1 MVLNPKF
8 IAQMYKPSVRTP
20 KNLGRMTSEQLRAE
34 YTAQSEVANK
44 RIRALQ
50 KSGLYSPTLKNL
62 NENGIERFG
71 IKNQGLVTDADIKK
85 AYREL
90 MGFMNSTT
98 STRTGV
104 KQTIDKMVQNF
115 NMKFDGN
122 YVEFS
127 RKSQKVFDL
136 YEDLRE
142 LSKKGVLK
150 ESDKYDIV
158 HDLDTLTESG
168 EIDENTTATQLIER
182 LNELKDVRDSEFRS
196 KQSDLKFNWRVR
208 VKGM

>member
-1 MVLNPKF
+1 
-8 IAQMYKPSVRTP
+8 MYKPSVRTP

-34 YTAQSEVANK
+34 YTAQSKVANK
-44 RIRALQ
+44 RISALQ

-71 IKNQGLVTDADIKK
+71 IKNQGLITDADIKK

-90 MGFMNSTT
+90 MDFMNSTT

-104 KQTIDKMVQNF
+104 KQTIDKMVKNF

-158 HDLDTLTESG
+158 HDLDTLMESG
-168 EIDENTTATQLIER
+168 EIDENTTASDLIER
-182 LNELKDVRDSEFRS
+182 LNELKDVRDGEFKA
-196 KQSDLKFNWRVR
+196 KQSQLKFNWRV
-208 VKGM
+208 